1 MGSADRPEHAAVLKR
16 VRVLISGRVQ
26 GVFFRATAAREA
38 GRLGLT
44 GWIRNLPD
52 GRVEGA
58 FQGPESSIDKIVA
71 WCASDR
77 APGRVAG
84 VDVEPEDIDPREH
97 DFRVR
102 G

>member
-1 MGSADRPEHAAVLKR
+1 MGSADRPEHAPVLRR

-58 FQGPESSIDKIVA
+58 FQGPDDALDEVVA
-71 WCASDR
+71 WCGSGR
-77 APGRVAG
+77 APGRVTG
-84 VDVEPEDIDPREH
+84 VEVEPEVLEPGER
-97 DFRVR
+97 DFQVR